1 MNRCKKSKSLV
12 LSVINTLYSNYKENL
27 IVGIVYFSN
36 ILLTFRQ

>member
-12 LSVINTLYSNYKENL
+12 LSVLYTLYGNYKENL

>member
-12 LSVINTLYSNYKENL
+12 LSVINTLYGNYKENL

-36 ILLTFRQ
+36 ILLTFRR